1 MKSRYDDA
9 EEVGFFES
17 RAYTE
22 WWDAGKKALA
32 AGEPV
37 LDFLGNVLISDS
49 DFDVECCY
57 SDEEQEEV
65 ANLMLAEVEE
75 RAAHS
80 FWKAKQRGELKC

>member
-22 WWDAGKKALA
+22 WWDAGKAALL
-32 AGEPV
+32 AGEPA

-80 FWKAKQRGELKC
+80 FWKAKERGELKC

>member
-17 RAYTE
+17 RAYAE

-32 AGEPV
+32 AGDPV
-37 LDFLGNVLISDS
+37 LDFLGNVLISAS
-49 DFDVECCY
+49 DFDAECWDGDDPDVVVE
-57 SDEEQEEV
+57 E
-65 ANLMLAEVEE
+65 MLTAVEE

-80 FWKAKQRGELKC
+80 FWKAKERGELKC

>member
-17 RAYTE
+17 RAYAE

-37 LDFLGNVLISDS
+37 LDFLGNVLISAS
-49 DFDVECCY
+49 DFEAECY
-57 SDEEQEEV
+57 EDEEPGEV
-65 ANLMLAEVEE
+65 ADLMLTEVEE

>member
-17 RAYTE
+17 KAYAE
-22 WWDAGKKALA
+22 WWDAGKAALL

-57 SDEEQEEV
+57 SDEEHEEV

-80 FWKAKQRGELKC
+80 FWKAKERGELKC